1 MLTMQPVEKYADGYD
16 VLEPAPQN
24 RTLHQRI
31 SVADRSL
38 KDKVMHAF
46 NLAKSAGQELN
57 VTFFGASRLTQ

>member
-1 MLTMQPVEKYADGYD
+1 MVTMQPIIKYEDGKD

-31 SVADRSL
+31 SVSDRSL

-57 VTFFGASRLTQ
+57 VTFIGASKPT